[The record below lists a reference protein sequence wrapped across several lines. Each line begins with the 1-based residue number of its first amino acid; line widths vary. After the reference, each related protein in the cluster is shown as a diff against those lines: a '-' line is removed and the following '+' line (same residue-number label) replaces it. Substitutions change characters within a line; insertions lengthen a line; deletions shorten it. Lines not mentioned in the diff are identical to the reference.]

1 MSENTNIDEL
11 YKTILMFVD
20 QLAGEYHPEAIA
32 GVTMAISMSLYK
44 TILEEN
50 DFNEMMDAILES
62 RDQVTPFNVKPTSA
76 ILQ

>member
-44 TILEEN
+44 TMLSEDEFN
-50 DFNEMMDAILES
+50 DMMDVVLES

-76 ILQ
+76 NLQ